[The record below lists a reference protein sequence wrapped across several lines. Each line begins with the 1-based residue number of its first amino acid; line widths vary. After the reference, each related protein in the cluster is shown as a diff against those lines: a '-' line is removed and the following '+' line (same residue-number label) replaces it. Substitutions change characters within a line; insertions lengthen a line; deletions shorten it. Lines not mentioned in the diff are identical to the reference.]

1 MSSYAGVSGDESS
14 NIIRRPSWAR
24 QHALALLAAFSIMLA
39 SCSPVLCQAAPEL
52 ESQVLGD
59 LSLAAVAP
67 VGDDLEIAYADIL
80 SFRIPLNAGYLIYE
94 RIDSRGVR
102 NLCLANYN
110 SNGIDFEL
118 IIDLFPLET
127 ESVTSL
133 DMMAR
138 GLLSA
143 GTRAQVVGSKGIEVS
158 GLPGF
163 DVTVRGVVYDRV
175 MSKSEIRMVF
185 LTDFSTGITFTLVE
199 RQHGPEDHAI
209 AMNGVLATLQFTDLW
224 RKDACIGH
232 N

>member
-1 MSSYAGVSGDESS
+1 MISPSSEG
-14 NIIRRPSWAR
+14 NT
-24 QHALALLAAFSIMLA
+24 
-39 SCSPVLCQAAPEL
+39 
-52 ESQVLGD
+52 
-59 LSLAAVAP
+59 
-67 VGDDLEIAYADIL
+67 
-80 SFRIPLNAGYLIYE
+80 IYTKVFT
-94 RIDSRGVR
+94 D
-102 NLCLANYN
+102 
-110 SNGIDFEL
+110 
-118 IIDLFPLET
+118 PET

-175 MSKSEIRMVF
+175 MPKSEIRMVF

-209 AMNGVLATLQFTDLW
+209 AMNGVLATLQFTDPW